1 MGTGCLSVLVASVAG
16 CLAFLVPVGGFFV
29 AVLAGCLGVLAS
41 ATGLG
46 WLVYSNETKGGKDK
60 VVVLS

>member
-16 CLAFLVPVGGFFV
+16 CFAFLVPVGGFFV

-46 WLVYSNETKGGKDK
+46 WLVYSNETKDSGK
-60 VVVLS
+60 VVVLN